1 MMWFWPPVPV
11 RVIANAGHT
20 YDVKSVEVAVEQ
32 METWP
37 LPESGK
43 RGPKWRKA
51 YKVCFDALE
60 GMAEPMDARKAFE
73 AAAIEAGVYRA
84 NHR

>member
-1 MMWFWPPVPV
+1 MMWFQTTPIPV
-11 RVIANAGHT
+11 RSIANAGHT
-20 YDVKSVEVAVEQ
+20 AMVNSVEAAIEQ

-37 LPESGK
+37 T

-60 GMAEPMDARKAFE
+60 GMAEAKDARMAFE
-73 AAAIEAGVYRA
+73 AAAKEAGMLREGIA
-84 NHR
+84 

>member
-1 MMWFWPPVPV
+1 MWFWPPVQV
-11 RVIANAGHT
+11 REIATGHT
-20 YDVKSVEVAVEQ
+20 YVVKAVEVAVEQ

-37 LPESGK
+37 LPGSGK

-60 GMAEPMDARKAFE
+60 GMAEANDAGKAFE
-73 AAAIEAGVYRA
+73 AAAIEAGVLRL
-84 NHR
+84 HSP

>member
-1 MMWFWPPVPV
+1 MMWFWPAVSI
-11 RVIANAGHT
+11 REIASGHT
-20 YDVKSVEVAVEQ
+20 YNVKTVEVAVEQ

-37 LPESGK
+37 LPENGK

-60 GMAEPMDARKAFE
+60 GMAEANTAGKAFE
-73 AAAIEAGVYRA
+73 AAAKEAGVLR
-84 NHR
+84 NNSP

>member
-1 MMWFWPPVPV
+1 MMDFWPPVQV
-11 RVIANAGHT
+11 REIATGHT
-20 YDVKSVEVAVEQ
+20 YVVKSVEVAVEQ

-37 LPESGK
+37 LAENGK

-60 GMAEPMDARKAFE
+60 GMAEAKDAGKAFE
-73 AAAIEAGVYRA
+73 VAAKEAGVFRNIA
-84 NHR
+84 P